1 MTLLLTKLE
10 DIEMI
15 FSQMGQI
22 GADVKAHWMDIHG
35 LTYPHPSSPTFI
47 PWSVSLHFT
56 ILVPPTV
63 VKKLQ
68 ARETDHSRVMA
79 T

>member
-1 MTLLLTKLE
+1 MTLLLTKPE

-22 GADVKAHWMDIHG
+22 GAGTLNGYSW
-35 LTYPHPSSPTFI
+35 PHISSPTFI